1 MKLISIILITIYFIS
16 IINGM
21 PIQKPKKI
29 ADITKQSIILTSS
42 LLVSSLS
49 LPSISNS
56 KMENIIGDFRDET
69 YNYKCTIYPGWTS
82 IKKTGITPSLEKV
95 NHLYILNTK

>member
-1 MKLISIILITIYFIS
+1 MMKLISILITIFIS
-16 IINGM
+16 TIINGM
-21 PIQKPKKI
+21 TIQKPKRI

-56 KMENIIGDFRDET
+56 KMENIIGDFKDET
-69 YNYKCTIYPGWTS
+69 YGYKCTIYPGWTS

-95 NHLYILNTK
+95 YHLYISKY